1 MLAVTQTTV
10 TLAAYLRGLVLSM
23 GIIVKAYLIA
33 KASPTAASTSVET
46 YPDQA

>member
-10 TLAAYLRGLVLSM
+10 TLAACLRGLVLSM

-33 KASPTAASTSVET
+33 KTSPIAITSAET